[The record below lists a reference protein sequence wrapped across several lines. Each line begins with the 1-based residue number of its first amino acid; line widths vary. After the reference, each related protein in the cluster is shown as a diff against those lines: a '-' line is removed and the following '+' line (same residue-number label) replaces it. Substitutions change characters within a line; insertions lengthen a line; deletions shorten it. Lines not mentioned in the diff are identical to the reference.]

1 MGDKQSAVIIAF
13 KPKPYFRS
21 RMHKDLSIGGAKLSY
36 RKEKIVLGENFSDHR
51 RQFFRSPK
59 QVLPLS

>member
-1 MGDKQSAVIIAF
+1 MGGKQLAAIIVF
-13 KPKPYFRS
+13 KRKAYFCS
-21 RMHKDLSIGGAKLSY
+21 RMRNDLSIGGTKLSY

>member
-1 MGDKQSAVIIAF
+1 MCKEQ
-13 KPKPYFRS
+13 
-21 RMHKDLSIGGAKLSY
+21 SIGGEKLSY

-59 QVLPLS
+59 KVSTRS

>member
-13 KPKPYFRS
+13 KRKPYFRS

-59 QVLPLS
+59 QVFPLS